1 MKMTGG
7 CEVCNGTGEVTEVI
21 RVDDYYKDPWV
32 LKPQARNPSS
42 MSPELRKQR
51 LEAYQSAEDEFF
63 AEEDE
68 SEPVCTIDRLHDAL
82 KHLTARQRFVVEL
95 RYGMRDGRVYAVAD
109 VAAMM
114 GISHVAVTKF
124 EQAAV
129 ASLARGLHA

>member
-1 MKMTGG
+1 MGFEAAG
-7 CEVCNGTGEVTEVI
+7 
-21 RVDDYYKDPWV
+21 
-32 LKPQARNPSS
+32 QNPSS